1 MNLSDTSYSSPT
13 QEMIQRS
20 TVVCVTDQRRCER
33 LIKAGRVIADISKT
47 GLTVISVVDPG
58 RTADPDALEF
68 LFGVSKQHNAVM
80 SIQYS
85 VDPLRCIAD
94 FIAENKALNVVTGM
108 REGENS
114 ILPKLWQR
122 FSDTCFFTVTQ
133 DGEYRR
139 TQELADAQPRG
150 ATSTSHAVP
159 PIVQRG

>member
-13 QEMIQRS
+13 QEMIHRS

-47 GLTVISVVDPG
+47 GLTVISVVDPA
-58 RTADPDALEF
+58 RSADPEALEF
-68 LFGVSKQHNAVM
+68 LFGVSKLHNAVM

-85 VDPLRCIAD
+85 ADALRCIAD
-94 FIAENKALNVVTGM
+94 FIADNKALNVVTGM

-122 FSDTCFFTVTQ
+122 FSATCFFTVTQ

-139 TQELADAQPRG
+139 TAELAANAASKAAHSAPG
-150 ATSTSHAVP
+150 VL
-159 PIVQRG
+159 PIV